1 MHPERSDCCWMQF
14 LTTMRRCW
22 LCFWKIER
30 MDVQKVRRPE
40 FSADW
45 SDQRY
50 TIMHAKFWLGN
61 SSQTCRDSSQLRQ
74 HKHRSTINDNEN
86 TWWIKFQSET
96 KCQTPLP
103 CAVSGRPPEKHLRL
117 KLIKACSHFQSL
129 AVILKDTSN
138 RIQFVLQLDN
148 LAEAYLL

>member
-1 MHPERSDCCWMQF
+1 MYRRSEGLSSQ
-14 LTTMRRCW
+14 LTEVIRDTQSCTPN
-22 LCFWKIER
+22 F
-30 MDVQKVRRPE
+30 
-40 FSADW
+40 A
-45 SDQRY
+45 
-50 TIMHAKFWLGN
+50 LGN